1 MKIRTIIITSATLL
15 SAARLLHA
23 ASVANDN
30 ASNYTNGWSNESNGG
45 SGFSAW
51 TINATQ
57 GTGFAGAFIGNPS
70 LAGITGMPSS
80 AFGLYANPQ
89 GSGASVTVSRGFT
102 GALTAGQTFSFDW
115 GINLDGDNGISG
127 NKGFNLFA
135 GETQVLN
142 VNNGGNSDITVN
154 STNTGFAYGTNV
166 MTWSF
171 TVVDA
176 DTLRVAAN
184 DRDGFG
190 TYEADLTIDTAIT
203 SFAFYA
209 TELGANDARQPYFNN
224 LQVVPEPSTWMVSSL
239 LAVSFALR
247 RRVKP

>member
-1 MKIRTIIITSATLL
+1 MS
-15 SAARLLHA
+15 
-23 ASVANDN
+23 
-30 ASNYTNGWSNESNGG
+30 
-45 SGFSAW
+45 
-51 TINATQ
+51 
-57 GTGFAGAFIGNPS
+57 
-70 LAGITGMPSS
+70 SS
-80 AFGLYANPQ
+80 AFGLFANPA
-89 GSGASVTVSRGFT
+89 GSGATVTASRGLI

-115 GINLDGDNGISG
+115 GINWDGDNGTLG
-127 NKGFNLFA
+127 NKGFNLFV

-154 STNTGFAYGTNV
+154 GTNTGFAYGTNV

-184 DRDGFG
+184 DRDGSG
-190 TYEADLTIDTAIT
+190 TYEADLTLDTAIT

-209 TELGANDARQPYFNN
+209 TELGAGDERQPYFNN

-239 LAVSFALR
+239 LAMGFVFR
-247 RRVKP
+247 RRVKA